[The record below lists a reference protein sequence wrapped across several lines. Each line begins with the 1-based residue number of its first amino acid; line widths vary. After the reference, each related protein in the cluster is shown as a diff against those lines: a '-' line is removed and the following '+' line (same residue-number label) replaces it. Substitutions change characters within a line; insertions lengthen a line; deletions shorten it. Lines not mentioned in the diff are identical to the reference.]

1 MTTKKEKLYELT
13 RQLKK
18 LDQLI
23 RINRNNHARKALY
36 VKRFRLQGKIIKAT
50 MEAKDE
56 GK

>member
-23 RINRNNHARKALY
+23 RINRNEHARKALY

-50 MEAKDE
+50 MEAKE
-56 GK
+56 GDK